1 MGSYIV
7 KKFAY
12 GLLVLWGVITL
23 VFAIFSINPGDPARM
38 LLGQRVDEESLAK
51 VRKELGLDLPFLKQ
65 YALYINDVSPLSVHK
80 KSPESSYIYLSDEKY
95 SYQTLLPLGN
105 TVVVAKWPYLRRSY
119 QSRKQV
125 TEIIRE
131 ALPGTVVL
139 ALCAIV
145 FALIFGIAG
154 GIVAAVYK
162 GSFIDGFSLFTAV
175 LGMSAPSF
183 FAAIIV
189 SWLGGY
195 LWAVQ
200 TSLPALPLVFTLGG
214 LLLSLAPVKRGKNA
228 TAQQRSFVRS
238 LSMALKGLVLGF
250 GVQLVNALVFALSG
264 VSLIPGAEAALVLP
278 GTGLNMTGSL
288 YDVDIVEGEY
298 LALQN
303 LILPVITLGI
313 RPLAVVVQLTRNA
326 MLDVLGQ
333 DFIRTARAKG
343 LSEYRV
349 VLGHA
354 LRNALNPVVTA
365 VSGWFASMLAG
376 AVFIEFIFNW
386 KGLGLQVFTS
396 LQNDDY
402 PVVMGAVLVIA
413 VTFVLINIAV
423 DIIYGWLDPRI
434 RLA

>member
-1 MGSYIV
+1 MGNYV
-7 KKFAY
+7 FRKLGY

-51 VRKELGLDLPFLKQ
+51 VRKELGLDLPWIQQ
-65 YALYINDVSPLSVHK
+65 YLLYLNDVSPISVHK
-80 KSPESSYIYLSDEKY
+80 TAPESSHIYLHSDKY
-95 SYQTLLPLGN
+95 SYQTLLPLGE
-105 TVVVAKWPYLRRSY
+105 TVVVLKWPYLRRSY

-131 ALPGTVVL
+131 ALPGTVAL
-139 ALCAIV
+139 ALFAIF
-145 FALIFGIAG
+145 FALVLGVAG
-154 GIVAAVYK
+154 GIVSALYK
-162 GSFIDGFSLFTAV
+162 GSFIDNFSLFVAV
-175 LGMSAPSF
+175 LGMSSPSF
-183 FAAIIV
+183 FAAIII

-195 LWAVQ
+195 LWSAQ
-200 TSLPALPLVFTLGG
+200 INLPALPFVFAFAG
-214 LLLSLAPVKRGKNA
+214 LLISLGSAAKR
-228 TAQQRSFVRS
+228 SLIRS
-238 LSMALKGLVLGF
+238 LSYLVKGLLF
-250 GVQLVNALVFALSG
+250 GIGLQLIHLALFQFFGL
-264 VSLIPGAEAALVLP
+264 SLIPGTGLVMQLP
-278 GTGLNMTGSL
+278 GTGLRMTGSL

-298 LALQN
+298 LALSN
-303 LILPVITLGI
+303 LILPVLTLGI
-313 RPLAVVVQLTRNA
+313 RPLAVVVQLTRNS

-343 LSEYRV
+343 LSEWRV
-349 VLGHA
+349 VMGHA
-354 LRNALNPVVTA
+354 LRNAMNPVVTA
-365 VSGWFASMLAG
+365 ISGWFASMLAG

-413 VTFVLINIAV
+413 VTFVVINILV
-423 DIIYGWLDPRI
+423 DMVYGFLDPRI

>member
-1 MGSYIV
+1 VGSYIIR
-7 KKFAY
+7 KLAY
-12 GLLVLWGVITL
+12 GMLVLWGVITL

-51 VRKELGLDLPFLKQ
+51 VRKELGLDLPFWKQ
-65 YALYINDVSPLSVHK
+65 YAMYLNDVSPVSLHK
-80 KSPESSYIYLSDEKY
+80 KTPAASYIYLNEEKY

-105 TVVVAKWPYLRRSY
+105 TVLVAKWPYLRRSY

-145 FALIFGIAG
+145 FALIFGIVG
-154 GIVAAVYK
+154 GIVAAVYR
-162 GSFIDGFSLFTAV
+162 GTFIDGFSLFTAV

-195 LWAVQ
+195 LWSAH
-200 TSLPALPLVFTLGG
+200 TTLPLVPLVLALAG
-214 LLLSLAPVKRGKNA
+214 LLLSLSAKKQERTVI
-228 TAQQRSFVRS
+228 RS
-238 LSMALKGLVLGF
+238 LSMLLKGLVIGIGLLLLNYFAAGLLGF
-250 GVQLVNALVFALSG
+250 SFL
-264 VSLIPGAEAALVLP
+264 PGAGAALVLP

-288 YDVDIVEGEY
+288 YDVDLLEGEY
-298 LALQN
+298 LALHN

-326 MLDVLGQ
+326 MLDVLNQ

-349 VLGHA
+349 VVGHA

-365 VSGWFASMLAG
+365 ISGWFASMLAG

-413 VTFVLINIAV
+413 VTFVMINILV
-423 DIIYGWLDPRI
+423 DVIYGWLDPRI
-434 RLA
+434 RLS

>member
-1 MGSYIV
+1 
-7 KKFAY
+7 
-12 GLLVLWGVITL
+12 
-23 VFAIFSINPGDPARM
+23 M
-38 LLGQRVDEESLAK
+38 LLGQRVDEESLSK
-51 VRKELGLDLPFLKQ
+51 VRKELGLDLPWAQQ
-65 YALYINDVSPLSVHK
+65 YLLYLNDVSPVSVHK
-80 KSPESSYIYLSDEKY
+80 KSSETSYIFLHPEKY
-95 SYQTLLPLGN
+95 TYQTLLPLGE

-131 ALPGTVVL
+131 ALPGTVAL
-139 ALCAIV
+139 ALCAIF
-145 FALIFGIAG
+145 FALVFGIAG
-154 GIVAAVYK
+154 GIISALYK
-162 GSFIDGFSLFTAV
+162 GRFIDSFSLFVAV
-175 LGMSAPSF
+175 LGMSSPSF

-195 LWAVQ
+195 LWSAQVN
-200 TSLPALPLVFTLGG
+200 LPALPFVFALAG
-214 LLLSLAPVKRGKNA
+214 LLISLGSAAR
-228 TAQQRSFVRS
+228 RSPMRS
-238 LSMALKGLVLGF
+238 LSFFLKGLLIGIGLQLLHAAFYHLF
-250 GVQLVNALVFALSG
+250 GMSIV
-264 VSLIPGAEAALVLP
+264 PGAQLAVHLP

-288 YDVDIVEGEY
+288 YDVDLVEGEY
-298 LALQN
+298 LALSN

-313 RPLAVVVQLTRNA
+313 RPLAVVVQLTRNS

-333 DFIRTARAKG
+333 DFVRTARAKG
-343 LSEYRV
+343 LSEWRV
-349 VLGHA
+349 VMGHA
-354 LRNALNPVVTA
+354 LRNAMNPVVTA

-413 VTFVLINIAV
+413 VTFVAINILV
-423 DIIYGWLDPRI
+423 DILYGVLDPRI